1 MMDAL
6 YSAATGM
13 TAQQTHMDVIA
24 NNLANVNTTAFKSTR
39 LTFNDLL
46 YTQIGPRQGARGPS
60 VDSGGSVGT
69 QIGMGVSP
77 ATTQRIFTQGDLKD
91 TGTDTNM
98 AIEGDGFFQVV
109 MPSGQ
114 IAYTR
119 DGDFNRDGN
128 GQLVTQSGYRLE
140 PSVVVPME
148 TETGSLKVSA
158 SGRVTGVINGQLT
171 VLGQI
176 DIATF
181 ANPPGLDPLGNNTF
195 AATLNSGQPQVG
207 TAGTNGLGYIRQGFI
222 EGSNVT
228 VMDQMVDMIT
238 AQRAFESVAKVL
250 STSDEMLGMANQL
263 RR

>member
-1 MMDAL
+1 MDAL

-24 NNLANVNTTAFKSTR
+24 NNLANVNTTGYKSTR

-46 YTQIGPRQGARGPS
+46 YTQIGPRQGARDPS
-60 VDSGGSVGT
+60 TTNGGSVGA

-77 ATTQRIFTQGDLKD
+77 ATTQRIFSQGDLKETD
-91 TGTDTNM
+91 EDTNL
-98 AIEGDGFFQVV
+98 AIEGEGLFQVIL
-109 MPSGQ
+109 PNGQ
-114 IAYTR
+114 IGYTR
-119 DGDFNRDGN
+119 DGDFQRDGN
-128 GQLVTQSGYRLE
+128 GQLVNQSGYRLE
-140 PSVVVPME
+140 PEVVVPVE
-148 TETGSLKVSA
+148 TETGSLKISS
-158 SGRVTGVINGQLT
+158 SGRVTGVINGQTT

-181 ANPPGLDPLGNNTF
+181 ANPAGLDPLGDNTF
-195 AATLNSGQPQVG
+195 AATLNSGQPQIG
-207 TAGTNGLGYIRQGFI
+207 SGGTNGLGYIRQGFL